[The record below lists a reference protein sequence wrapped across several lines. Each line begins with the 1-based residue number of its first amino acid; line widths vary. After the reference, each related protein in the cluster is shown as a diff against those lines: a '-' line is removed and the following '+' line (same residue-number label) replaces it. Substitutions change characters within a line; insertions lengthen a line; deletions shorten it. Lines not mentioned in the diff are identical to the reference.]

1 MKPKKRKTIAIEV
14 DQPSDKIKQQS
25 KTAKVVVMDKW
36 CSLEKEKGRKQQEVC
51 KKKTLNVEEPTTKG
65 RNVDVIHP
73 QNNEEPITNVD
84 VSNKHMEKSTTT
96 TPPNP

>member
-1 MKPKKRKTIAIEV
+1 M
-14 DQPSDKIKQQS
+14 
-25 KTAKVVVMDKW
+25 
-36 CSLEKEKGRKQQEVC
+36 
-51 KKKTLNVEEPTTKG
+51 EEPTTKG